1 MFYWLIMGR
10 ARRILKR
17 KTEDAGNIRDVR
29 VEAKLKHELQRLQKK
44 FGLGLEL
51 KDVKWMPNYVKHN
64 VEGKQLSGEVLGNTV
79 YIYEKDIGEALKTLK
94 HEFFDYVFSHQIEKP
109 YKEFINKLISLFEV
123 EMYRRKEKLIGKLSE
138 LV

>member
-1 MFYWLIMGR
+1 MPKK
-10 ARRILKR
+10 AKDPKRR
-17 KTEDAGNIRDVR
+17 TENVR
-29 VEAKLKHELQRLQKK
+29 NVSVEAKLRHELWRFQQK

-51 KDVKWMPNYVKHN
+51 KVQWMPNYVKRN
-64 VEGKQLSGEVLGNTV
+64 VEGKQLSGEVLGNTI
-79 YIYEKDIGEALKTLK
+79 YIYEKDFGEALKTLK

-123 EMYRRKEKLIGKLSE
+123 EIYRRKEKLIDKLSE